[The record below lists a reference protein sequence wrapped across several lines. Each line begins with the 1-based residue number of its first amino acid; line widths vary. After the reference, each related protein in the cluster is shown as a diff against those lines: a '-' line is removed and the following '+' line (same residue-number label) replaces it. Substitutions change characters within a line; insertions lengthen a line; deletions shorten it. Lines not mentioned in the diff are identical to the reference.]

1 MPDAR
6 NTLDH
11 VKFVAPVVE
20 RHGADAT
27 LIGGKVIIGSS
38 DDRIMKPPCPLELF
52 ESFYIGYLYV
62 SARRELFSVEA
73 LCASHAND
81 CINYAGLSKPG
92 SEAKL
97 VCGILGQT

>member
-27 LIGGKVIIGSS
+27 LIGGK
-38 DDRIMKPPCPLELF
+38 
-52 ESFYIGYLYV
+52 
-62 SARRELFSVEA
+62 
-73 LCASHAND
+73 
-81 CINYAGLSKPG
+81 
-92 SEAKL
+92 
-97 VCGILGQT
+97 